1 MASQSIAINIGSS
14 FNGEGMVKAA
24 KSVSNLGQTVN
35 RTAGGVQKMASSI
48 GSLGGVMGQ
57 LPGKFGAVASG
68 IGDVASSLT
77 SGAGGIATFV
87 AALASLGVAAGK
99 AIFGPVREASR
110 EWAKYARQL
119 REMEDGKGTHEL
131 YQKRIKKIEEE
142 RKRAAA
148 ERQKEEDKKNR
159 ADDAAYRASL
169 DLLKS
174 ENALLRTERELAKL
188 RESGKWDARIAAET
202 DENEKNLLSKQ
213 KALALAKMDGANSV
227 DDAKANLNEAW
238 KSYRVL
244 RRDSMSEGEYSAKEK
259 AGSRRVEEA
268 KARLALA
275 QESAAQA
282 VAQAEAALQEET
294 AAKKK
299 RTDDEYYRF
308 ELEKTEGKIMR
319 VCNARRVEYAKYL
332 AKFNK
337 LIDEGVDEEAAFV
350 QLQRELNKELSERAA
365 AERAAAAKAR
375 EQEAA
380 KPRLADVND
389 RLAKAEAQRG
399 RAEKIRARVDA
410 GIAKDQEVHGGISGN
425 GYKYQRDK
433 DGNLT
438 RFDQFRRARR
448 YADRAARDEASANR
462 DGGED
467 RNARRARDIE
477 RNMRKGR
484 NVSDRDK
491 NFLRDWN
498 DFKNQ
503 KPEEGDETVTKLE
516 EIKALLEKT
525 LEVK

>member
-1 MASQSIAINIGSS
+1 MASQNISINIGSS

-24 KSVSNLGQTVN
+24 QSVNTLGQTVN
-35 RTAGGVQKMASSI
+35 RTAGGVQKMASGI
-48 GSLGGVMGQ
+48 GALGGVMGQ
-57 LPGKFGAVASG
+57 MPGKFGAVASG
-68 IGDVASSLT
+68 IGDIATSLT

-110 EWAKYARQL
+110 EWTKYARQL

-131 YQKRIKKIEEE
+131 YEKRFAKMEEE

-148 ERQKEEDKKNR
+148 ERQKEQDKKNR

-174 ENALLRTERELAKL
+174 ENALLQTERELAKL
-188 RESGKWDARIAAET
+188 RESGKWDERIAATT

-213 KALALAKMDGANSV
+213 KALALTKMSGANSV
-227 DDAKANLNEAW
+227 ADAQANVSEAW
-238 KSYRVL
+238 KSYRVM
-244 RRDSMSEGEYSAKEK
+244 RRDSLSDAEYKDREK
-259 AGSRRVEEA
+259 AGSKRVEEA
-268 KARLALA
+268 NARLALA
-275 QESAAQA
+275 EEGAAQA
-282 VAQAEAALQEET
+282 IAQAEREVKAA
-294 AAKKK
+294 
-299 RTDDEYYRF
+299 
-308 ELEKTEGKIMR
+308 TEAL
-319 VCNARRVEYAKYL
+319 ARSRA
-332 AKFNK
+332 
-337 LIDEGVDEEAAFV
+337 EAAEND
-350 QLQRELNKELSERAA
+350 RKRRDDAARAERDRAAA
-365 AERAAAAKAR
+365 AERKQGERDKA
-375 EQEAA
+375 QGQ
-380 KPRLADVND
+380 LADVNK
-389 RLAKAEAQRG
+389 RLG
-399 RAEKIRARVDA
+399 RARGQRDRAAAIGAMVDA
-410 GIAKDQEVHGGISGN
+410 GIATDQHVHGGISGN
-425 GYKYQRDK
+425 GYEYNRDK
-433 DGNLT
+433 DGRLT

-462 DGGED
+462 DGGEE

-477 RNMRKGR
+477 KNIRKGR

-503 KPEEGDETVTKLE
+503 KPEEGDETVEKLE

>member
-1 MASQSIAINIGSS
+1 MASQNIAINIGSS

-35 RTAGGVQKMASSI
+35 RTAGGIQKMSSGI
-48 GSLGGVMGQ
+48 GALGGVMGQ

-68 IGDVASSLT
+68 IGDVAASLT

-87 AALASLGVAAGK
+87 AALGALGVAAGK
-99 AIFGPVREASR
+99 AIFGPVREASK
-110 EWAKYARQL
+110 EWVKYARQL

-131 YQKRIKKIEEE
+131 YAKRIKKVEEE

-174 ENALLRTERELAKL
+174 ENALLKTERELAKL
-188 RESGKWDARIAAET
+188 RESGKWDERIAATT

-213 KALALAKMDGANSV
+213 KALALAKMSGANSV
-227 DDAKANLNEAW
+227 ADAKANVNEAW
-238 KSYRVL
+238 KNYRVL
-244 RRDSMSEGEYSAKEK
+244 RRDSLSEGEYKAKEK
-259 AGSRRVEEA
+259 AGSKRVEEA
-268 KARLALA
+268 NARLALA
-275 QESAAQA
+275 EESAAQA
-282 VAQAEAALQEET
+282 IAQAEREVRAATEALARSRAE
-294 AAKKK
+294 AAEN
-299 RTDDEYYRF
+299 D
-308 ELEKTEGKIMR
+308 
-319 VCNARRVEYAKYL
+319 RRRR
-332 AKFNK
+332 
-337 LIDEGVDEEAAFV
+337 DEEARA
-350 QLQRELNKELSERAA
+350 ERD
-365 AERAAAAKAR
+365 RAAAAQRKQGERDKA
-375 EQEAA
+375 QGQ
-380 KPRLADVND
+380 LADVTKRLNRATGQRD
-389 RLAKAEAQRG
+389 RAAAT
-399 RAEKIRARVDA
+399 RAMVDS

-425 GYKYQRDK
+425 GYEYQRDK

-462 DGGED
+462 DGNSD

-477 RNMRKGR
+477 KNIRKGR
-484 NVSDRDK
+484 NVSDRDRD
-491 NFLRDWN
+491 FLRDWK

-503 KPEEGDETVTKLE
+503 KPPEDETITKLE
-516 EIKALLEKT
+516 EIKDLLEKT

>member
-1 MASQSIAINIGSS
+1 MASQNIAINIGSS

-24 KSVSNLGQTVN
+24 KSVNDLGQTVN
-35 RTAGGVQKMASSI
+35 RTAGGVQKMASGI
-48 GSLGGVMGQ
+48 GALGGVMGQ
-57 LPGKFGAVASG
+57 LPGRFGAVASG
-68 IGDVASSLT
+68 IGDIATSLT

-110 EWAKYARQL
+110 EWTKYARQL

-131 YQKRIKKIEEE
+131 YEKRFAKMEEE

-148 ERQKEEDKKNR
+148 ERAREADKKNR
-159 ADDAAYRASL
+159 ADDAAARAAL

-213 KALALAKMDGANSV
+213 KALALAKMAGANSV
-227 DDAKANLNEAW
+227 DDAKANLSEAW
-238 KSYRVL
+238 KSYRVM

-268 KARLALA
+268 KARLAIA
-275 QESAAQA
+275 EESAAQSI
-282 VAQAEAALQEET
+282 AQAEREVKEATESIARSRREAAET
-294 AAKKK
+294 ERKRRDDEARAERERAETEKKK
-299 RTDDEYYRF
+299 QDERNAAQKELTDVTKK
-308 ELEKTEGKIMR
+308 LNR
-319 VCNARRVEYAKYL
+319 VTA
-332 AKFNK
+332 
-337 LIDEGVDEEAAFV
+337 
-350 QLQRELNKELSERAA
+350 QRER
-365 AERAAAAKAR
+365 
-375 EQEAA
+375 
-380 KPRLADVND
+380 
-389 RLAKAEAQRG
+389 AEAT
-399 RAEKIRARVDA
+399 RARVDS
-410 GIAKDQEVHGGISGN
+410 GIEKDHGVSSEFDGSGYN
-425 GYKYQRDK
+425 YRRDK

-462 DGGED
+462 DGNAE

-477 RNMRKGR
+477 RNLRRGR

-491 NFLRDWN
+491 NFLRDWK

-503 KPEEGDETVTKLE
+503 KKPEDETVRKLD
-516 EIKALLEKT
+516 EIKQMLEKT
-525 LEVK
+525 LEVQ

>member
-1 MASQSIAINIGSS
+1 MASQNIAINIGSS

-24 KSVSNLGQTVN
+24 KSVNDLGQTVN
-35 RTAGGVQKMASSI
+35 RTAGGVQKMASGI
-48 GSLGGVMGQ
+48 GALGGVMGQ

-77 SGAGGIATFV
+77 TGAGGIATFV

-99 AIFGPVREASR
+99 AIFGPVREASK
-110 EWAKYARQL
+110 EWAKYAQQL
-119 REMEDGKGTHEL
+119 RNMEDGKGTQEL
-131 YQKRIKKIEEE
+131 YQKRFAKLAEE

-148 ERQKEEDKKNR
+148 ERQKEADKKNR

-174 ENALLRTERELAKL
+174 ENALLQTERELAKL
-188 RESGKWDARIAAET
+188 RESGKWDEKIAAAT
-202 DENEKNLLSKQ
+202 DENEKNLISKQ
-213 KALALAKMDGANSV
+213 KALALAKMSGANSV
-227 DDAKANLNEAW
+227 ADAQSNVKEAW
-238 KSYRVL
+238 KNYRVM
-244 RRDSMSEGEYSAKEK
+244 RRDSLSEGEYKDREK
-259 AGSRRVEEA
+259 AGSKRVEEA
-268 KARLALA
+268 NARLAIA
-275 QESAAQA
+275 EESAAQA
-282 VAQAEAALQEET
+282 IAQAEREVRAA
-294 AAKKK
+294 
-299 RTDDEYYRF
+299 
-308 ELEKTEGKIMR
+308 TEAL
-319 VCNARRVEYAKYL
+319 ARSRA
-332 AKFNK
+332 
-337 LIDEGVDEEAAFV
+337 EAAENDRRR
-350 QLQRELNKELSERAA
+350 REDAASAERDRAAA
-365 AERAAAAKAR
+365 AERKQGERDKA
-375 EQEAA
+375 QGQ
-380 KPRLADVND
+380 LADVNK
-389 RLAKAEAQRG
+389 RLG
-399 RAEKIRARVDA
+399 RARGQRDRAAAVGAMVDA
-410 GIAKDQEVHGGISGN
+410 GIAKDQEVHNGISGN
-425 GYKYQRDK
+425 GYQYNRDK
-433 DGNLT
+433 DGRLT

>member
-1 MASQSIAINIGSS
+1 MASQNIAINIGSS

-35 RTAGGVQKMASSI
+35 RTAGGVQKMASGI
-48 GSLGGVMGQ
+48 GALGGVMGQ

-365 AERAAAAKAR
+365 AAKAR

-462 DGGED
+462 DGGEE

-484 NVSDRDK
+484 SVSDRDK

-503 KPEEGDETVTKLE
+503 KPPEDETVTKLE
-516 EIKALLEKT
+516 EIKALLEQT

>member
-1 MASQSIAINIGSS
+1 MASQNIAINIGSS

-24 KSVSNLGQTVN
+24 KSVNDLGQTVN
-35 RTAGGVQKMASSI
+35 RTAGGVQKMASGI
-48 GSLGGVMGQ
+48 GALGGVMGQ

-110 EWAKYARQL
+110 EWTKYARQL

-131 YQKRIKKIEEE
+131 YQKRFAKMEEE

-148 ERQKEEDKKNR
+148 ERAREQDKKNR
-159 ADDAAYRASL
+159 ADDAAARAAL

-188 RESGKWDARIAAET
+188 RESGKWDEKIAAAT
-202 DENEKNLLSKQ
+202 DENEKNLISKQ
-213 KALALAKMDGANSV
+213 KALAIAKMEGANSV
-227 DDAKANLNEAW
+227 ADAKANVSEAW

-244 RRDSMSEGEYSAKEK
+244 RRDSMSEGEYKDKEK
-259 AGSRRVEEA
+259 AGSKRVEEA
-268 KARLALA
+268 NARLAIA
-275 QESAAQA
+275 EESAAQA
-282 VAQAEAALQEET
+282 IAQAEREVKEATESLARSRREAAEKER
-294 AAKKK
+294 K
-299 RTDDEYYRF
+299 RR
-308 ELEKTEGKIMR
+308 
-319 VCNARRVEYAKYL
+319 
-332 AKFNK
+332 
-337 LIDEGVDEEAAFV
+337 DEEARAERERREEEKKKQDERNAAQKELTDV
-350 QLQRELNKELSERAA
+350 TKKLNRVTAQRER
-365 AERAAAAKAR
+365 
-375 EQEAA
+375 
-380 KPRLADVND
+380 
-389 RLAKAEAQRG
+389 AEAT
-399 RAEKIRARVDA
+399 RARVDS
-410 GIAKDQEVHGGISGN
+410 GIAKDQAVHGGISGN
-425 GYKYQRDK
+425 GYDYRRDK

-462 DGGED
+462 DGNEE
-467 RNARRARDIE
+467 RNARRARNIE
-477 RNMRKGR
+477 RNIRRGR
-484 NVSDRDK
+484 NVSDRDRD
-491 NFLRDWN
+491 FLRDWK

-503 KPEEGDETVTKLE
+503 KPPKEETVTKLE